1 MTRRLP
7 LCSVTGTS
15 LRALGH
21 FRRLGSVGGRHQTW
35 STVPVPEC
43 RETITNRG
51 LTVPE
56 HQRASFF
63 PGHSSNAYRAN
74 ELIQGGI
81 DDGAELRALAPG
93 L

>member
-1 MTRRLP
+1 M
-7 LCSVTGTS
+7 
-15 LRALGH
+15 
-21 FRRLGSVGGRHQTW
+21 
-35 STVPVPEC
+35 PVPEC

-81 DDGAELRALAPG
+81 DDGAELRALDELIQGGIDDGAELRALAPG